1 MILKRVYIQNFR
13 NIKVLNIRPA
23 PGFNIV
29 YGINGSGKTSFL
41 EALGY
46 LSLGRSFRGATYHHL
61 ISDNSSEFVLSCDVY
76 DESCN
81 QTLTLGVSRSRS
93 RSRGSDLQLSVNF
106 QHVSRLLDL
115 VKHICV
121 QIIHPDGIALVLGS
135 PELRRKFIDWGVFY
149 SRPEF
154 SGFWYKYQ
162 KVLSQRNFILRTGI
176 GFDGL
181 EFWDDMLASL
191 SEQISGLRE
200 EYLKALTPIFLN
212 KISSFL
218 PAFKFSL
225 ELTKGWDKNADLRS
239 VLSLNLEKDRNLGY
253 TYYGCHRADLKIR
266 TSKASASDTL
276 SRGQLKLLVC
286 AMRLSQ
292 AFLLQQQTGRSCIFL
307 IDDLNSELDSNSRNI
322 LLTELLKSSNQVF
335 ITNITKD
342 INLPDRGNCF
352 CLDIIKYTGSSV

>member
-1 MILKRVYIQNFR
+1 MIITRLYIQNFR
-13 NIKVLNIRPA
+13 NINLLNIRPA
-23 PGFNIV
+23 SGFNIV

-41 EALGY
+41 EALSY
-46 LSLGRSFRGATYHHL
+46 LSLGRSFRGASYHHL
-61 ISDNSSEFVLSCDVY
+61 ISATAQGFVLSCDVY
-76 DESCN
+76 DERREH
-81 QTLTLGVSRSRS
+81 LDTLGVSRTRS
-93 RSRGSDLQLSVNF
+93 RSEDLQISINSCRGS
-106 QHVSRLLDL
+106 RLIDL
-115 VKHICV
+115 VDHICV
-121 QIIHPDGIALVLGS
+121 QIVHPDGISLVLGS
-135 PELRRKFIDWGVFY
+135 PELRRGFLDWGVFY

-154 SGFWYKYQ
+154 HSLWLKYR
-162 KVLSQRNFILRTGI
+162 KVLSQRNYILRSGMNL
-176 GFDGL
+176 DSL
-181 EFWDDMLASL
+181 HVWDTLLAGL
-191 SEQISGLRE
+191 SEEITRLRAA
-200 EYLKALTPIFLN
+200 YLEDLRSVLAE
-212 KISSFL
+212 KISAFL
-218 PAFKFSL
+218 PGFKLSF
-225 ELTKGWDKNADLRS
+225 ELAKGWDKNADLRS

-342 INLPDRGNCF
+342 INLPDRDNCF